1 MKLAVPTHRRRGYQA
16 ILLAALVSGL
26 LGTAPATQKVYL
38 KLEGSQIAS
47 DHLAENWDSWIAALA
62 FGKSLKHAASPAE
75 AAGGA
80 RSVPQIKRSFDVVR
94 PLDKATPLL
103 AQAALKGEVFPKLI
117 VLWIRE
123 REGATEDRVRIELE
137 NVRIASVKLS
147 GGQHAGLRP
156 TERIEDSMTQDVAF
170 VFDNATFLYG
180 QAAEEASPNEPSSE
194 ENPAPRAEGGLALF
208 DPKNGPD
215 SDGDG
220 LPDPFEEAHG
230 LDAHVDDRDLD
241 SDGLTNGEEFAGG
254 SAPDDRRS
262 RFGIDR
268 IQLMS
273 QKPGQGLAR
282 FQSMPGRKYR
292 LLGSPTGQHWFELTS
307 FDIPEDGEAALQEI
321 EMSFSG
327 LTQLLRVEAIVLKD
341 EDAAVN

>member
-170 VFDNATFLYG
+170 VFDNATFLYS

-194 ENPAPRAEGGLALF
+194 ENPAPVPRVAWLSSIPRMARTPTATVCRTPSRKRTASTLTSTIGTWTATDSPMARNSPGARLPTTAGLA
-208 DPKNGPD
+208 
-215 SDGDG
+215 
-220 LPDPFEEAHG
+220 
-230 LDAHVDDRDLD
+230 
-241 SDGLTNGEEFAGG
+241 
-254 SAPDDRRS
+254 SAS
-262 RFGIDR
+262 IA
-268 IQLMS
+268 S
-273 QKPGQGLAR
+273 
-282 FQSMPGRKYR
+282 S
-292 LLGSPTGQHWFELTS
+292 
-307 FDIPEDGEAALQEI
+307 
-321 EMSFSG
+321 
-327 LTQLLRVEAIVLKD
+327 
-341 EDAAVN
+341 